1 MVVLWVFLAVLVIAF
16 MIITHEM
23 GHFFAAKAV
32 GIKAETFSIGFGPE
46 IVGWTRGGTRYAI
59 KWFLVGGSV
68 KILGMD
74 PNEEISEED
83 LPRSYTRAS
92 YWKRAVVI
100 LAGSFVHIVIAFIL
114 LYIYFWPVGYQMPTG
129 RIQEVLPT
137 WEVTQG
143 EKVPTPAAE
152 AGLKK
157 DDLITSVNGVKVKN
171 WYELQDQLNKNPGK
185 VVTLTISRGDE
196 TVTNQVKLLDVGGE
210 GKLGVEANLRDTY
223 TVRSNP
229 LTAVGQAFK
238 ALGMGT
244 VAIGRGLGSLFSLKT
259 LKMIFGVTPRTQE
272 GPMSVVGGARIAIQA
287 AGAGSSVFIF
297 VLAQLFLW
305 LALFNLIPLPPF
317 DGGHLLVIVVEKVFH
332 KEIDI
337 RKLTPIAVAVI
348 VVLSVLAIRLMF
360 LDVFNPLKNPFVP

>member
-1 MVVLWVFLAVLVIAF
+1 MIVFWIFVIVLVIAF

-59 KWFLVGGSV
+59 KWILAGGSV

-83 LPRSYTRAS
+83 LPYSYTQAA
-92 YWKRAVVI
+92 YWKRAVVV
-100 LAGSFVHIVIAFIL
+100 LAGSFVHIVIALLL

-137 WEVTQG
+137 WEVSQG
-143 EKVPTPAAE
+143 VKEPTPAAE
-152 AGLKK
+152 AGLEKG
-157 DDLITSVNGVKVKN
+157 DLITSVDGVEVKN
-171 WYELQDQLNKNPGK
+171 WYELQEQLNSHPGK
-185 VVTLTISRGDE
+185 VVTLIISRDGE
-196 TVTNQVKLLDVGGE
+196 TVTKRVKLLDVGGE
-210 GKLGVEANLRDTY
+210 GKLGVEADLKDTY

-229 LTAVGQAFK
+229 LTAIGQAFK
-238 ALGMGT
+238 ALGLGT
-244 VAIGRGLGSLFSLKT
+244 VAIVRGLGSLFSLKT

-272 GPMSVVGGARIAIQA
+272 GPMSIVGGARLAYQA

-317 DGGHLLVIVVEKVFH
+317 DGGHLLVIVIEKVFH
-332 KEIDI
+332 KEIDL
-337 RKLTPIAVAVI
+337 RKLTPIAV
-348 VVLSVLAIRLMF
+348 VVLVLLTVLALRLIF
-360 LDVFNPLKNPFVP
+360 LDIFNPLKNPFIP

>member
-1 MVVLWVFLAVLVIAF
+1 MIVFWIFVIVLVIAF

-59 KWFLVGGSV
+59 KWFLAGGSV

-83 LPRSYTRAS
+83 LPRSYTQAP

-100 LAGSFVHIVIAFIL
+100 VAGSFVHIVIAFIL
-114 LYIYFWPVGYQMPTG
+114 LFIYFWPVGYQMPTG
-129 RIQEVLPT
+129 RIQKVLPT

-171 WYELQDQLNKNPGK
+171 WNELQDQLNKHPGK
-185 VVTLTISRGDE
+185 IVTLTISRGDD
-196 TVTNQVKLLDVGGE
+196 TITRQVKLLDVGGE

-223 TVRSNP
+223 MVRSNP

-238 ALGMGT
+238 ALGMGA
-244 VAIGRGLGSLFSLKT
+244 VAIVRGLGSLFSMKT
-259 LKMIFGVTPRTQE
+259 IKMIFGVTPRTQE
-272 GPMSVVGGARIAIQA
+272 GPMSIVGGARLAYQA
-287 AGAGSSVFIF
+287 AGAGIDVLIII
-297 VLAQLFLW
+297 LAQLFLW
-305 LALFNLIPLPPF
+305 LALFNLIPLPPL

-332 KEIDI
+332 KEIDLH
-337 RKLTPIAVAVI
+337 KLVPVAV
-348 VVLSVLAIRLMF
+348 VVLILLSILALRLAY
-360 LDVFNPLKNPFVP
+360 LDFFNPIKNPFVP